1 MPPDHVRM
9 GPGRRVI
16 LGVDVGTT
24 AVRAAA
30 FALDGTVRHVAT
42 RTYPMLQPVPG
53 WQVQDPDVLVAATL
67 EAIAACVA
75 DTAGP
80 EVVALALSS
89 AMYGLIGLDSAL
101 TPTTPLLTWMDSRS
115 SEAARDLWTSGQS
128 RELHRLTGTPVH
140 HMSPLCKL
148 MWFARHEPHLCTTT
162 RWWIGLKDYVLHRL
176 TGRLVTELSSAS
188 GTGMFDVHRR
198 VWSPAVLNLVGVS
211 ESQLPPVLSTTASL
225 PLSAAAGRAVG
236 LPSGTP
242 VVVGAGDSPSGSLG
256 AAAIDSTVGGLTLGA
271 TGALR
276 TVVAAP
282 LVDPAE
288 SLFCAALTE
297 DAWVVGGSVSNG
309 GNVVRWAGHALAPD
323 LHPATGDGRF
333 VPALLR
339 LAERIPPGSDG
350 LVMLPYL
357 LADRAAAGASG
368 PPGAYLGLRSEHTRG
383 HLVRAAVE
391 GVCLQLG
398 GVRDRLAELTPISSV
413 RLTGGAFRA
422 PLWREVMAAVL
433 DCPAQVAGEAEDAAL
448 GAAALGLF
456 AIGLASDLKEAVAL
470 LDPEGAHSEPITV
483 DPSLATAYRGL
494 RVKLPALVTVVGR
507 LGEILDEVAAGP
519 GVDWR
524 ASTTPRDT
532 VGG

>member
-1 MPPDHVRM
+1 M
-9 GPGRRVI
+9 GRERRVI
-16 LGVDVGTT
+16 LGVNVGPT

-42 RTYPMLQPVPG
+42 RTYPLLQPVPG
-53 WQVQDPDVLVAATL
+53 WRVQDPDVLVAATL

-89 AMYGLIGLDSAL
+89 ARYGLIGLDAAMTPMTPML
-101 TPTTPLLTWMDSRS
+101 TRLDSRS
-115 SEAARDLWTSGQS
+115 SEAARDLRISGQS

-140 HMSPLCKL
+140 PMSPLCKL
-148 MWFARHEPHLCTTT
+148 MWFAHHEPYLCTTA
-162 RWWIGLKDYVLHRL
+162 RWWIGLKDYVLYRL
-176 TGRLVTELSSAS
+176 TGKLVTELSSAS

-211 ESQLPPVLSTTASL
+211 ESQLPPVLPTTAL
-225 PLSAAAGRAVG
+225 LRLSATAGRAVG

-242 VVVGAGDSPSGSLG
+242 VVVGAGDGPLGILG
-256 AAAIDSTVGGLTLGA
+256 AAAIDSTVGVLTLGA
-271 TGALR
+271 SGALR

-288 SLFCAALTE
+288 SLSCAALTS
-297 DAWVVGGSVSNG
+297 DAWVVGEAVSNG
-309 GNVVRWAGHALAPD
+309 GNVVRWAGCALAPD
-323 LHPATGDGRF
+323 LHPVSDDDHAA
-333 VPALLR
+333 PALLR
-339 LAERIPPGSDG
+339 LAERVPPGSDG

-357 LADRAAAGASG
+357 LADRAAAGGSG
-368 PPGAYLGLRSEHTRG
+368 PPGAYLGLRSGHTRG

-413 RLTGGAFRA
+413 RLTGDAFRA

-433 DCPAQVAGEAEDAAL
+433 DCPAQVAGEADDAAL

-456 AIGLASDLKEAVAL
+456 AIGLAPDLTGAVAL
-470 LDPEGAHSEPITV
+470 LDPEGARSEPIAV
-483 DPSLATAYRGL
+483 DPTLATAYRGL
-494 RVKLPALVTVVGR
+494 RAKLPTLVTVVGR
-507 LGEILDEVAAGP
+507 LGEILDEVATGP
-519 GVDWR
+519 GID
-524 ASTTPRDT
+524 
-532 VGG
+532 